1 MRDAAYRPSASW
13 RAMPMLVSASSSAR
27 PACCTAGWTCGTH
40 RAIAPMAAT
49 ARLVSVIRI
58 EIERD
63 ASGGRD
69 RD

>member
-1 MRDAAYRPSASW
+1 
-13 RAMPMLVSASSSAR
+13 MPMLVSASSSAR
-27 PACCTAGWTCGTH
+27 PAYCTAGWTCGKH
-40 RAIAPMAAT
+40 RSVAAMAAT

-58 EIERD
+58 ENEGD